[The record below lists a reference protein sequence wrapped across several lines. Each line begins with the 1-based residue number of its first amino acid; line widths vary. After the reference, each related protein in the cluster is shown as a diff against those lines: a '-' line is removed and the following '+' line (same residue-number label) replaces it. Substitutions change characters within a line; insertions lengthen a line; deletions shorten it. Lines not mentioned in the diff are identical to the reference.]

1 MNKEKFNIEYVFD
14 NVSRSS
20 LWNHITTPR
29 GLSSWFAEKV
39 TIKNNVYTFIWNK
52 DELKARA
59 ELIKQKEQIRYCLE
73 TENAGPF
80 SYFENILLL
89 FWFRLFYFEFSIH
102 TLELTGTTF
111 LQITDFAEPDEK
123 EDAIDL
129 WDSQIDTLKRTLG
142 I

>member
-20 LWNHITTPR
+20 LWNHITTSR

-39 TIKNNVYTFIWNK
+39 SIKNNVYTFMWNK
-52 DELKARA
+52 DEMKARA

-73 TENAGPF
+73 TENGGPI
-80 SYFENILLL
+80 S
-89 FWFRLFYFEFSIH
+89 YFEFSIH
-102 TLELTGTTF
+102 TLELTGTTS
-111 LQITDFAEPDEK
+111 LQITDFAEPSEK

-129 WDSQIDTLKRTLG
+129 WDSQIHALKRSLG